1 MYHGEVNV
9 DQEELNN
16 FLAVAEDLKV
26 KGLIQ
31 SNQEDPEEYTPA
43 PTENKTL
50 PKRVDKVSMPGYR
63 MQPKIKAGYEN
74 VSGHQ
79 ESVKIRNPLPEVKTK
94 PHAPVEIKQGCQ
106 FRFPYGWWGI
116 DARFATNLEVGTY
129 SL

>member
-50 PKRVDKVSMPGYR
+50 PKRVDKVSMPRYR

-79 ESVKIRNPLPEVKTK
+79 ESVKIRNPLPEVKTE
-94 PHAPVEIKQGCQ
+94 PLAPVEIMHYAG
-106 FRFPYGWWGI
+106 
-116 DARFATNLEVGTY
+116 L
-129 SL
+129 